1 MPLAGVEEYW
11 RTVATSATACATPP
25 KWMATVLGAA
35 LAAVAGTS
43 PLAGMKD
50 HPPPTIAII
59 LGAAGLM
66 LLGITM
72 LLVIQVMRPQSVSYT
87 GVQCARRRR
96 WGPQRPLYK

>member
-1 MPLAGVEEYW
+1 
-11 RTVATSATACATPP
+11 
-25 KWMATVLGAA
+25 MATVLGAA

-50 HPPPTIAII
+50 HAPPTIAII

-87 GVQCARRRR
+87 GVQAPDGGAGARNGRCTNSS
-96 WGPQRPLYK
+96 RPSKHSRTCTCRAV